1 MFGAVAEE
9 RQMTGI
15 RSTSSPSPS
24 SMATSQRSRT
34 SRSRWALER
43 SLASWDPTE
52 PERPRRSAPSQ
63 ASFNRRP
70 AGSAWSGTTW
80 LKEPVEAKAGPGL
93 HPRRPAAVRLPQC
106 GRAPEVRR
114 SHLRRRRSRSTHR
127 FPSRRAGVG
136 RPRQEAPD
144 QLSRGMRQKLA
155 ISCGL
160 LHNPSVLLFDEPLT
174 GLDPGAIRRM
184 KATIMSRAEAGGA
197 VILSSHLLHLVEELC
212 DQILVIQQG
221 QALSWWRQWSP
232 CGASCSAPSPF
243 WVRRSRPRTSVR
255 SRLRKLWKKY
265 SRPRDPR
272 LRRECPVL
280 ARVQARNDDES

>member
-1 MFGAVAEE
+1 M
-9 RQMTGI
+9 
-15 RSTSSPSPS
+15 
-24 SMATSQRSRT
+24 
-34 SRSRWALER
+34 
-43 SLASWDPTE
+43 ASWDPTE

-80 LKEPVEAKAGPGL
+80 LKEPVEAKAALAFIPDD
-93 HPRRPAAVRLPQC
+93 PQLFDYLNV
-106 GRAPEVRR
+106 EE
-114 SHLRRRRSRSTHR
+114 HLR
-127 FPSRRAGVG
+127 FVG
-136 RPRQEAPD
+136 RIYGVADPDPRIASLLGELELADHAKKLPD

-232 CGASCSAPSPF
+232 CGASCSSPSPF